1 MAYKFGTT
9 SLARLDTCHPDL
21 QQLMYEVIQHIDC
34 SIVCGH
40 RDKTDQDAAVAA
52 KKSKAPWPTSKH
64 NTIPSRA
71 VDVMPWYPGGIR
83 WTDTE
88 GLYFF
93 VGMVKGIATQMN
105 IKIRIG
111 IDWDGDNDM
120 HDQDFV
126 DGPHI
131 ELEEE

>member
-21 QQLMYEVIQHIDC
+21 QRLMLEVIKHIDC

-52 KKSKAPWPTSKH
+52 GKSKAPWPTSKH
-64 NTIPSRA
+64 NSKPSRA

-83 WTDTE
+83 WTDRE
-88 GLYFF
+88 GMYFL
-93 VGMVKGIATQMN
+93 VGVVKGIATQMN